1 MQIDDKGTK
10 KTRCS
15 TCMLVYRR
23 ISFCNLSL
31 KLGET
36 AISEGKT
43 AFCSYDV
50 KNPEWLSVCFYVFSA
65 GGLNFEGLC
74 RGSSFRT

>member
-31 KLGET
+31 KVKLPSVRE
-36 AISEGKT
+36 KT
-43 AFCSYDV
+43 AFCNYDV